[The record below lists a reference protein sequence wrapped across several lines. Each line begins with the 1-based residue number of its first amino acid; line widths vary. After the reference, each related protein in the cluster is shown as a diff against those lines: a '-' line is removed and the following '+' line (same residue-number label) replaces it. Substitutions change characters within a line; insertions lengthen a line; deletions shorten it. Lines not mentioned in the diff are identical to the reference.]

1 MSRVCPFTIAAVTV
15 SMVVVMVPQVV
26 VAQPFEGALTMRL
39 SAKGANGLPVQEV
52 EYLVRGGK
60 VRVSMN
66 GPAGAMSL
74 LSVPQEQKVYVLMA
88 SQNAY
93 MEMPIA
99 EASSSVA
106 AATPGNFLQQTRVVG
121 IVEPTRVGLEE
132 RPAAIAVGFPPEL
145 PAVAHRPESACRY
158 EADCRRHVVIAADAD
173 QECDPRSEIVLE
185 GGDDCRADRIGD
197 RRNTERHV
205 GLPLAQLPQR
215 TRYSSTVG
223 PRKREAAHLG

>member
-1 MSRVCPFTIAAVTV
+1 MSRVCPFTIAAATV
-15 SMVVVMVPQVV
+15 SMVVVLVPQVV

-66 GPAGAMSL
+66 GPVGAMSL

-106 AATPGNFLQQTRVVG
+106 AATPADAKVVLTGRMDMVAGYACEHVTVASAVQTVDICLAKGLGGYVNPLASMQRCS
-121 IVEPTRVGLEE
+121 EPAWQRMLTADG
-132 RPAAIAVGFPPEL
+132 GFPLKVTMQDGTIPIEVVKIEKKKL
-145 PAVAHRPESACRY
+145 ASDLFSVPLTYTKMAMPG
-158 EADCRRHVVIAADAD
+158 RR
-173 QECDPRSEIVLE
+173 
-185 GGDDCRADRIGD
+185 
-197 RRNTERHV
+197 
-205 GLPLAQLPQR
+205 
-215 TRYSSTVG
+215 
-223 PRKREAAHLG
+223 

>member
-1 MSRVCPFTIAAVTV
+1 MSRVCPFTIAAATV
-15 SMVVVMVPQVV
+15 SMVVVLVPQVV

-106 AATPGNFLQQTRVVG
+106 AATPAGAKVVLTGRMDMVAGYACEHVTVASAAQTVDICLAKGLGGYVNPLASMQRG
-121 IVEPTRVGLEE
+121 SEPAWQRMLTADG
-132 RPAAIAVGFPPEL
+132 GFPLKVTMQGGTIPIEVVKIEKKKL
-145 PAVAHRPESACRY
+145 ASDLFSVPLTYTKMAMPG
-158 EADCRRHVVIAADAD
+158 RR
-173 QECDPRSEIVLE
+173 
-185 GGDDCRADRIGD
+185 
-197 RRNTERHV
+197 
-205 GLPLAQLPQR
+205 
-215 TRYSSTVG
+215 
-223 PRKREAAHLG
+223 